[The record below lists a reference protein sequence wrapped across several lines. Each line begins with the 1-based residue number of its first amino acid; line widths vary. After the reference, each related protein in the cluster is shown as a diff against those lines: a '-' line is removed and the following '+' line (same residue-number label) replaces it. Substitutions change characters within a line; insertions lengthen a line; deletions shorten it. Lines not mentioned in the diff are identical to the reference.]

1 MRNGELG
8 SVGGWVL
15 SSPLLSCSHLPLH
28 LGCTWS
34 LKLSR
39 CEIHTE
45 HSCWVPTAL
54 LRTGSCA
61 VELLAAASSNRLSC
75 RWGCSS
81 TLRGALPPFW
91 SLVAM
96 SGEEFKT
103 LERHH
108 LRAWP
113 PPLPLSLTSS
123 TPQSSQNKATAMV
136 ITSSIQQ
143 RSTSSTNEHE
153 LYKALHTTGGC
164 EGE

>member
-1 MRNGELG
+1 MRHGELG
-8 SVGGWVL
+8 SVGGWVP

-81 TLRGALPPFW
+81 MLRGGAAAPCCAVGLQLHAARCSAAILKPGSHERGRVQDFGKAPPE
-91 SLVAM
+91 SLA
-96 SGEEFKT
+96 
-103 LERHH
+103 
-108 LRAWP
+108 
-113 PPLPLSLTSS
+113 SS
-123 TPQSSQNKATAMV
+123 TAPVPNVFHSAV
-136 ITSSIQQ
+136 IT
-143 RSTSSTNEHE
+143 E
-153 LYKALHTTGGC
+153 
-164 EGE
+164 